1 MFDLSDQQKD
11 IRQAAREFAEGEFP
25 DIAQECDEK
34 EIFPIDAW
42 KEAGQSGFLGVFID
56 ERFKGA
62 GLGILDYAILL
73 EEFWRVDPGCG
84 NILLSTLGSEFIQD
98 YGSEEQKTEY
108 LPPLTKAEALMGVVA
123 GQDHAYEDFQYTKN
137 DGKEYIL
144 NGSSR
149 FVFNG
154 STAAHLV
161 VVAQNGASIG
171 KFTTFIV
178 ERWRPGIK
186 TTKLCDKLGVRA
198 SDVAEVI
205 LADVTVPSANIIGI
219 EGQGREQLDA
229 FLEKLSIYNSA
240 QAVGASQGC
249 LEKAIRYSRQRVQF
263 GRPIGWFHMV
273 QFKISEMA
281 ARLEAART
289 FCYEAALGFD
299 QGRIDRKVLSMAS
312 WFSREAASLV
322 TAETLQIHGGY
333 GYMKDLDVERF
344 YRDVQ
349 FLELFGTSRENE
361 KMRTAQILLGKLE

>member
-137 DGKEYIL
+137 DGKDYIL
-144 NGSSR
+144 NGFSR

-161 VVAQNGASIG
+161 VVAQNSASIG

-178 ERWRPGIK
+178 EGWRPGIK
-186 TTKLCDKLGVRA
+186 TTKLCDKPGVRA

-205 LADVTVPSANIIGI
+205 LADVTVPPGNIIGMR
-219 EGQGREQLDA
+219 GRARTARRIFGEA
-229 FLEKLSIYNSA
+229 FIYNSA
-240 QAVGASQGC
+240 QAIGASQGC
-249 LEKAIRYSRQRVQF
+249 LEKADKILRARAQF
-263 GRPIGWFHMV
+263 GVR
-273 QFKISEMA
+273 
-281 ARLEAART
+281 
-289 FCYEAALGFD
+289 
-299 QGRIDRKVLSMAS
+299 
-312 WFSREAASLV
+312 
-322 TAETLQIHGGY
+322 
-333 GYMKDLDVERF
+333 
-344 YRDVQ
+344 
-349 FLELFGTSRENE
+349 
-361 KMRTAQILLGKLE
+361 